1 MDKESKCAIVLCVGG
16 TYWSHAAVVVASI
29 VEHARN
35 LEFVIFHDRA
45 DSKWQSRI
53 ENIAAKNSSLVYFK
67 YINKEIA
74 DGFQNYA
81 HLEKSAY
88 YRLFVPSI
96 LDSKYEKFLYLDAD
110 VIVLKSIEP
119 ILSLDLDGKILAGR
133 NFFVQ
138 DEIVAANKKLERPF
152 NAPYFNSGVLFV
164 DRVKWLE
171 NKITEKAIDLLVQA
185 PERVSMADQC
195 AINHAVGD
203 DFLPLA
209 LEWNVTM
216 QYWYPSTRPTVPGVT
231 FENLLSAR
239 NDPAIVHYNGP
250 TKPWHMAD
258 KHPYKHLYT
267 RTRRKFYQPLYIAD
281 DFFPEVLKMVKTSP
295 QNLANFCRR
304 VLRKIKRLS
313 GL

>member
-16 TYWSHAAVVVASI
+16 TYWSHSAVVVASI
-29 VEHARN
+29 VEHTRQ

-45 DSKWQSRI
+45 DAKWQSWISRV
-53 ENIAAKNSSLVYFK
+53 AAQSQCAVVYKNLDEK
-67 YINKEIA
+67 LTI
-74 DGFQNYA
+74 GFQNYA
-81 HLEKSAY
+81 HLQKSTY
-88 YRLFVPSI
+88 YRLFVPSM

-110 VIVLKSIEP
+110 VIALKSIEP
-119 ILSLDLDGKILAGR
+119 ILSLDLQGKTLAAR
-133 NFFVQ
+133 PFFVQ
-138 DEIVAANKKLERPF
+138 DEIITVNEKLQRPIGMQYF
-152 NAPYFNSGVLFV
+152 NAGVCLV
-164 DRVKWLE
+164 DRVKWLD